1 MYASMSLVCCGPSE
15 DTGTGALYVDSSQRG
30 LMPGSSPV
38 AHEHVT
44 SFAVGEI
51 QQHEIGLSPCGNIIA
66 PARVDEGSAP
76 SRSKSP
82 VFVAFQRVS
91 PFVSLICML
100 PDRSM
105 RKSTFPAAG
114 EAGYAPV
121 AAGQIGAAASACVIG
136 GGGFPAS

>member
-1 MYASMSLVCCGPSE
+1 MYASMSLVCCAPSE
-15 DTGTGALYVDSSQRG
+15 ETGTGAMYVDSLQRG

-66 PARVDEGSAP
+66 PARVDDGSAP
-76 SRSKSP
+76 SKSKRP

-100 PDRSM
+100 PERSIT
-105 RKSTFPAAG
+105 KSTFPAAG
-114 EAGYAPV
+114 CAKYVPV
-121 AAGQIGAAASACVIG
+121 ALEQSG
-136 GGGFPAS
+136 GPAS